1 MRSAKS
7 LRRRS
12 IHGLRSGPN
21 FRMLTIRS
29 KKALMY
35 SHSHRRK
42 HSIFFGKFFVKT
54 ISLRQKQLF
63 SNYTTLSDSIRNHGL
78 LLDRKIL
85 FELSKNENLVHNR
98 LVSFLNSN

>member
-12 IHGLRSGPN
+12 IKGMRSGSN

-63 SNYTTLSDSIRNHGL
+63 SNYSMLSNLIRNRGL
-78 LLDRKIL
+78 LLDRKVL
-85 FELSKNENLVHNR
+85 FELSKKENLVHNR
-98 LVSFLNSN
+98 LVSFLNN